1 MVYCTAVVKV
11 IKQINKKK
19 TIRNNNKKHNKTF
32 IVWMVIRWIPSFEEL
47 HV

>member
-19 TIRNNNKKHNKTF
+19 PIMNNNKKHNKTF
-32 IVWMVIRWIPSFEEL
+32 IVWMVIWWIPSVESD